1 MYKLKVSDGVVNALM
16 RSGKDLVKT
25 TLKASVAQEIL
36 NKGETTDATIESYGV
51 CVDDTWYFETEPRVA
66 HKGKGNE

>member
-1 MYKLKVSDGVVNALM
+1 MYKLKVSEGVVKALLK
-16 RSGKDLVKT
+16 SGNDLVRT

-36 NKGETTDATIESYGV
+36 NKGEATDANIESFGV